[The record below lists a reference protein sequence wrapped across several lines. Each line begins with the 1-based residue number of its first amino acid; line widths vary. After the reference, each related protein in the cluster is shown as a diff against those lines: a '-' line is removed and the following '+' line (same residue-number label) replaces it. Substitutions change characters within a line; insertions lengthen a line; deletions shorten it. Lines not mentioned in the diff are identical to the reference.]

1 MYTRLKDLRE
11 DSDLTQVECA
21 KIAFIGKNTYIRYE
35 NGERVPPLDVVI
47 KYAQHYDV
55 SIDYIA
61 GLTNSKKRN
70 GIKMG
75 LFERLLGEEPSLFD
89 QWGHDDPG
97 EFGEYLITYA
107 LENNNIGGYIKVL
120 KNLYIP
126 IGYGKTTE
134 IDVVMIHR
142 KGIFVFESK
151 NYSGWIFGSRN
162 DRYWTQSL
170 KGGQKNRF
178 YNPILQNQTHINA
191 LSRILKINSDKFIS
205 MIIFSER
212 CTLKK
217 VPEDENNL
225 MIMKRK
231 DVVDNTNAKLMF
243 SDRIFSEEEVDD
255 LYEKLK
261 MYSDVNEEIKQKHIN
276 DFKK

>member
-1 MYTRLKDLRE
+1 
-11 DSDLTQVECA
+11 
-21 KIAFIGKNTYIRYE
+21 
-35 NGERVPPLDVVI
+35 
-47 KYAQHYDV
+47 
-55 SIDYIA
+55 
-61 GLTNSKKRN
+61 
-70 GIKMG
+70 MG

-97 EFGEYLITYA
+97 EFGECLITYA
-107 LENNNIGGYIKVL
+107 LENNNIGGYLKVL

-191 LSRILKINSDKFIS
+191 LSRILKIDSDKFIS

-217 VPEDENNL
+217 IPEDEQNL

-231 DVVDNTNAKLMF
+231 EVVDSTNAKLMF

>member
-1 MYTRLKDLRE
+1 
-11 DSDLTQVECA
+11 
-21 KIAFIGKNTYIRYE
+21 
-35 NGERVPPLDVVI
+35 
-47 KYAQHYDV
+47 
-55 SIDYIA
+55 
-61 GLTNSKKRN
+61 
-70 GIKMG
+70 MG

-107 LENNNIGGYIKVL
+107 LENNNIDGYLKVL

-191 LSRILKINSDKFIS
+191 LSRILKIDSDKFIS

-217 VPEDENNL
+217 IPEDEQNL

-231 DVVDNTNAKLMF
+231 EVVDSTNAKLMF

>member
-1 MYTRLKDLRE
+1 
-11 DSDLTQVECA
+11 
-21 KIAFIGKNTYIRYE
+21 
-35 NGERVPPLDVVI
+35 
-47 KYAQHYDV
+47 
-55 SIDYIA
+55 
-61 GLTNSKKRN
+61 
-70 GIKMG
+70 MG
-75 LFERLLGEEPSLFD
+75 LLERLLGEEPSLFD

-107 LENNNIGGYIKVL
+107 LENNNISGYLKVL

-134 IDVVMIHR
+134 IDVIMIHR

-191 LSRILKINSDKFIS
+191 LSRILKIDSDKFIS

-217 VPEDENNL
+217 VPEDEQNL

-231 DVVDNTNAKLMF
+231 DVVDNTNAKLF
-243 SDRIFSEEEVDD
+243 SLDDRIFTEKEVDE

>member
-1 MYTRLKDLRE
+1 
-11 DSDLTQVECA
+11 
-21 KIAFIGKNTYIRYE
+21 
-35 NGERVPPLDVVI
+35 
-47 KYAQHYDV
+47 
-55 SIDYIA
+55 
-61 GLTNSKKRN
+61 
-70 GIKMG
+70 MG

-107 LENNNIGGYIKVL
+107 LENNNISGYLKVL

-134 IDVVMIHR
+134 IDVIMIHR

-191 LSRILKINSDKFIS
+191 LSRILKIDSDKFIS

-217 VPEDENNL
+217 VPEDEQNL

-231 DVVDNTNAKLMF
+231 DVVDNTNAKLF
-243 SDRIFSEEEVDD
+243 SLNDRIFTEKEVDE

>member
-1 MYTRLKDLRE
+1 
-11 DSDLTQVECA
+11 
-21 KIAFIGKNTYIRYE
+21 
-35 NGERVPPLDVVI
+35 
-47 KYAQHYDV
+47 
-55 SIDYIA
+55 
-61 GLTNSKKRN
+61 
-70 GIKMG
+70 MG

-107 LENNNIGGYIKVL
+107 LENNNISGYLKVL

-134 IDVVMIHR
+134 IDVIMIHR

-191 LSRILKINSDKFIS
+191 LSRILKIDSDKFIS

-217 VPEDENNL
+217 VPEDEQNL

-231 DVVDNTNAKLMF
+231 DVVDNTNAKLF
-243 SDRIFSEEEVDD
+243 SLDDRIFTEKEVDE

>member
-1 MYTRLKDLRE
+1 
-11 DSDLTQVECA
+11 
-21 KIAFIGKNTYIRYE
+21 
-35 NGERVPPLDVVI
+35 
-47 KYAQHYDV
+47 
-55 SIDYIA
+55 
-61 GLTNSKKRN
+61 
-70 GIKMG
+70 MG

-97 EFGEYLITYA
+97 EFGEYLIKYA
-107 LENNNIGGYIKVL
+107 LENNNISGYLKVL

-134 IDVVMIHR
+134 IDVIMIHR

-191 LSRILKINSDKFIS
+191 LSRILKIDSDKFIS

-217 VPEDENNL
+217 VPEDEQNL

-231 DVVDNTNAKLMF
+231 DVVDNTNAKLF
-243 SDRIFSEEEVDD
+243 SLDDRIFTEKEVDE

>member
-1 MYTRLKDLRE
+1 
-11 DSDLTQVECA
+11 
-21 KIAFIGKNTYIRYE
+21 
-35 NGERVPPLDVVI
+35 
-47 KYAQHYDV
+47 
-55 SIDYIA
+55 
-61 GLTNSKKRN
+61 
-70 GIKMG
+70 MG

-107 LENNNIGGYIKVL
+107 LGNNNIGGYIKVL

>member
-1 MYTRLKDLRE
+1 
-11 DSDLTQVECA
+11 
-21 KIAFIGKNTYIRYE
+21 
-35 NGERVPPLDVVI
+35 
-47 KYAQHYDV
+47 
-55 SIDYIA
+55 
-61 GLTNSKKRN
+61 
-70 GIKMG
+70 MG

-107 LENNNIGGYIKVL
+107 LENNNIGGYLKVL

-134 IDVVMIHR
+134 IDVIMIHR

-191 LSRILKINSDKFIS
+191 LSRILKIDSDKFIS

-217 VPEDENNL
+217 VPEDEQNL

-231 DVVDNTNAKLMF
+231 DVIDNTNAKLF
-243 SDRIFSEEEVDD
+243 SLDDRIFTEKEVDE

>member
-1 MYTRLKDLRE
+1 
-11 DSDLTQVECA
+11 
-21 KIAFIGKNTYIRYE
+21 
-35 NGERVPPLDVVI
+35 
-47 KYAQHYDV
+47 
-55 SIDYIA
+55 
-61 GLTNSKKRN
+61 
-70 GIKMG
+70 MG

-107 LENNNIGGYIKVL
+107 LENNNIGGYLKVL

-191 LSRILKINSDKFIS
+191 LSRILKIDSDKFIS

-217 VPEDENNL
+217 KFP
-225 MIMKRK
+225 
-231 DVVDNTNAKLMF
+231 
-243 SDRIFSEEEVDD
+243 
-255 LYEKLK
+255 K
-261 MYSDVNEEIKQKHIN
+261 MSKT
-276 DFKK
+276 

>member
-1 MYTRLKDLRE
+1 
-11 DSDLTQVECA
+11 
-21 KIAFIGKNTYIRYE
+21 
-35 NGERVPPLDVVI
+35 
-47 KYAQHYDV
+47 
-55 SIDYIA
+55 
-61 GLTNSKKRN
+61 
-70 GIKMG
+70 MG

-107 LENNNIGGYIKVL
+107 LENNNISGYLKVL

-134 IDVVMIHR
+134 IDVIMIHR

-191 LSRILKINSDKFIS
+191 LSRIVKIDSDKFIS

-217 VPEDENNL
+217 VPEDEQNL

-231 DVVDNTNAKLMF
+231 DVVDNTNAKLF
-243 SDRIFSEEEVDD
+243 SLDDRIFTEKEVDE

>member
-1 MYTRLKDLRE
+1 
-11 DSDLTQVECA
+11 
-21 KIAFIGKNTYIRYE
+21 
-35 NGERVPPLDVVI
+35 
-47 KYAQHYDV
+47 
-55 SIDYIA
+55 
-61 GLTNSKKRN
+61 
-70 GIKMG
+70 MG

-107 LENNNIGGYIKVL
+107 LENNNISGYLKVL

-134 IDVVMIHR
+134 IDVIMIHR

-162 DRYWTQSL
+162 DRYWTISL
-170 KGGQKNRF
+170 KGGHKNRF

-191 LSRILKINSDKFIS
+191 LSRILKIDSDKFIS

-217 VPEDENNL
+217 VPEDEQNL

-231 DVVDNTNAKLMF
+231 DVVDNTNAKLF
-243 SDRIFSEEEVDD
+243 SLDDRIFTEKEVDE